1 MSEELENLFVNKLQL
16 SGKEI
21 KFVIE
26 LIDRA
31 KPTEFERD
39 RLNSIADES
48 YNVLEEEKDYTASI
62 AYDSGKDEGYSQGFR
77 DGKISGSGEFR

>member
-1 MSEELENLFVNKLQL
+1 MSEELENLLVNKLQL
-16 SGKEI
+16 NGEEVI
-21 KFVIE
+21 FVID

-39 RLNSIADES
+39 KLNSIADEA
-48 YNVLEEEKDYTASI
+48 YNVLEEESDYTATI

-77 DGKISGSGEFR
+77 DGKISGSGEYH